1 MAELNP
7 PLFLQN
13 HNAHTARGDR
23 LLIATLVPED
33 NCLDTNYLRVTESGT
48 PAMSV
53 DVAAGRCIIHGT
65 ESPLQGAYHCVN
77 DDKKTIAIAAADS
90 TNDRIDIVVA
100 RVYDAEYSGVDNKF
114 AIEVITGTP
123 ALSPTAPT
131 APDNSIVL
139 AEVEVK
145 ANASSIV
152 DADITDTRP
161 VSPLGGTA
169 AKGYITQT
177 IQTTDLGS
185 VSGSGNVPGLAAVFT
200 AEPNRRYKVS
210 VQAFARQLTAPGTIY
225 LTLSGG
231 GLTGR
236 RVTGVRMDGS
246 NTNNDRDIMHGFV
259 FITPNPGPVT
269 MQVGYESS
277 AASITLL
284 GSFVPSVVTVEDVG
298 PAS

>member
-139 AEVEVK
+139 AEVVVE

-152 DADITDTRP
+152 NADITDKRP

-169 AKGYITQT
+169 AKGFITQT
-177 IQTTDLGS
+177 TQTTDFGA
-185 VSGSGNVPGLAAVFT
+185 VSGNGNITGLAAAFT

-210 VQAFARQLTAPGTIY
+210 VQAFARQTTASGTTY
-225 LTLSGG
+225 LNLSGG
-231 GLTGR
+231 GLTNR
-236 RVTGVRMDGS
+236 RVTGARMYGGD
-246 NTNNDRDIMHGFV
+246 TNNDRDIMHGFAI
-259 FITPNPGPVT
+259 ITPPAGPVT

-277 AASITLL
+277 GGTIQIL
-284 GSFVPSVVTVEDVG
+284 GSLLPSTITVEDVG
-298 PAS
+298 PAN